1 MKSLNRTPMKNL
13 VFNCLL
19 LLAALPIWGHTRAE
33 DIPKYEKTKTYQRN
47 FDVAPNALLLLDNRY
62 GSTEVVES
70 KTNKVSIDVVVR
82 VWGNQMSSIEDKLD
96 EIFVDIT
103 GTKNRVSAVT
113 SIGNTQWSWS
123 FWKNNSISYEINY
136 VVHAPAT
143 MIMEV
148 SQKYGDIKVARS
160 TNALKIVCAYGNVDL
175 GQISGETNRI
185 ELDYANNSHIEHISQ
200 AQIDTDYS
208 NLVVGSSN
216 YLNLHTDYSDIELKQ
231 VKKVDVDMDYGQLNI
246 VSASVVHG
254 NTDYVD
260 VQMGTIG
267 QFNLA
272 MDYGDL
278 RVKQLISSGSLSK
291 LTTSYTEVAIDQLN
305 SSLEVDMQYG
315 QLDIDKWSGPQG
327 QLDIEAQ
334 YTDISL
340 SYDPLFSFSSTLY
353 GSYITPKGLSN
364 LESTKRIEKSN
375 SFTFEGYFKQFVE
388 KKQLIIN
395 ARYGSI
401 QLNSSSL

>member
-1 MKSLNRTPMKNL
+1 MKNL

-19 LLAALPIWGHTRAE
+19 LLTALPIWGHTRV
-33 DIPKYEKTKTYQRN
+33 DNNPKYEKTKTYQRN

-62 GSTEVVES
+62 GSIEVVES
-70 KTNKVSIDVVVR
+70 KTAKVSIDVVVR

-103 GTKNRVSAVT
+103 GSKTRVSAVT
-113 SIGNTQWSWS
+113 SIGNTQWNWS

-148 SQKYGDIKVARS
+148 SQKYGDITVARS
-160 TNALKIVCAYGNVDL
+160 TNALKIVCAYGNIEL
-175 GQISGETNRI
+175 GQISGEATRI
-185 ELDYANNSHIEHISQ
+185 EIDYANNSHIEKISQ
-200 AQIDTDYS
+200 AQIDADYS
-208 NLVVGSSN
+208 NLVIGSSS
-216 YLNLHTDYSDIELKQ
+216 YLNLHTDYSDISLKQ
-231 VKKVDVDMDYGQLNI
+231 VKKVDLDMDYGQLNI
-246 VSASVVHG
+246 DSATAVHG
-254 NTDYVD
+254 STDYVD
-260 VQMGTIG
+260 VHLGTIG
-267 QFNLA
+267 QFNLD

-278 RVKQLISSGSLSK
+278 SVKQLISSGASSK
-291 LTTSYTEVAIDQLN
+291 LTTSYTDVAIDQLN
-305 SSLEVDMQYG
+305 SSLALEMQYG
-315 QLDIDKWSGPQG
+315 QLDIDHWSGPTG

-334 YTDISL
+334 YTDISM
-340 SYDPLFSFSSTLY
+340 SYDPLFSFSTALS
-353 GSYITPKGLSN
+353 GSYITPKGLAN

-375 SFTFEGYFKQFVE
+375 SFTFEGYFKQLVE

-401 QLNSSSL
+401 QLNNSSL

>member
-1 MKSLNRTPMKNL
+1 MKSLNLTLMKNL

-19 LLAALPIWGHTRAE
+19 LLTALPIWGHTRV
-33 DIPKYEKTKTYQRN
+33 DNNPKYEKTKTYQRN

-62 GSTEVVES
+62 GSIEVVES
-70 KTNKVSIDVVVR
+70 KTAKVSIDVVVR

-103 GTKNRVSAVT
+103 GSKTRVSAVT
-113 SIGNTQWSWS
+113 SIGNTQWNWS

-148 SQKYGDIKVARS
+148 SQKYGDITVARS
-160 TNALKIVCAYGNVDL
+160 TNALKIVCAYGNIEL
-175 GQISGETNRI
+175 GQISGETTRI
-185 ELDYANNSHIEHISQ
+185 EIDYANNSHIEKISQ
-200 AQIDTDYS
+200 AQIDADYS
-208 NLVVGSSN
+208 NLVIGSSS
-216 YLNLHTDYSDIELKQ
+216 YLNLHTDYSDISLKQ
-231 VKKVDVDMDYGQLNI
+231 VKKVDLDMDYGQLNI
-246 VSASVVHG
+246 DSATAVHG
-254 NTDYVD
+254 STDYVD
-260 VQMGTIG
+260 VHLGTIG
-267 QFNLA
+267 QFNLD

-278 RVKQLISSGSLSK
+278 SVKQLISSGASSK
-291 LTTSYTEVAIDQLN
+291 LTTSYTDVAIDQLN
-305 SSLEVDMQYG
+305 SSLALEMQYG
-315 QLDIDKWSGPQG
+315 QLDIDHWAGPTG

-334 YTDISL
+334 YTDISM
-340 SYDPLFSFSSTLY
+340 SYDPLFSFSTALS
-353 GSYITPKGLSN
+353 GSYITPKGLAN

-375 SFTFEGYFKQFVE
+375 SFTFEGYFKQLVE

-401 QLNSSSL
+401 QLNNSSL

>member
-1 MKSLNRTPMKNL
+1 MKNL

-19 LLAALPIWGHTRAE
+19 LLTALPIWGHTRV
-33 DIPKYEKTKTYQRN
+33 DNNPKYEKTKTYQRN

-62 GSTEVVES
+62 GSIEVVES
-70 KTNKVSIDVVVR
+70 KTAKVSIDVVVR

-103 GTKNRVSAVT
+103 GSKTRVSAVT
-113 SIGNTQWSWS
+113 SIGNTQWNWS

-148 SQKYGDIKVARS
+148 SQKYGDITVARS
-160 TNALKIVCAYGNVDL
+160 TNALKIVCAYGNIEL
-175 GQISGETNRI
+175 GQISGEATRI
-185 ELDYANNSHIEHISQ
+185 EIDYANNSHIEKISQ
-200 AQIDTDYS
+200 AQIDADYS
-208 NLVVGSSN
+208 NLVIGSSS
-216 YLNLHTDYSDIELKQ
+216 YLNLHTDYSDISLKQ
-231 VKKVDVDMDYGQLNI
+231 VKKVDLDMDYGQLNI
-246 VSASVVHG
+246 DSATAVHG
-254 NTDYVD
+254 STDYVD
-260 VQMGTIG
+260 VHLGTIG
-267 QFNLA
+267 QFNLD

-278 RVKQLISSGSLSK
+278 SVKQLISSGAFSK
-291 LTTSYTEVAIDQLN
+291 LTTSYTDVAIDQLN
-305 SSLEVDMQYG
+305 SSLALEMQYG
-315 QLDIDKWSGPQG
+315 QLDIDHWSGPTG

-334 YTDISL
+334 YTDISM
-340 SYDPLFSFSSTLY
+340 SYDPLFSFSTALS
-353 GSYITPKGLSN
+353 GSYITPKGLAN

-375 SFTFEGYFKQFVE
+375 SFTFEGYFKQLVE

-401 QLNSSSL
+401 QLNNSSL